1 MKVYIVGDKCFHYT
15 ESVGK
20 ALETL
25 GVDVKGLYIN
35 GFNRD
40 RLELIEYL
48 KYKVNKKRYVSCYY
62 QKKKEIIRKEINKFK
77 PDMVLNINAN
87 YHYEV
92 IDKNIIDIIKKQKIK
107 LTTWYMDSIKRIES
121 INQHIEDYDNV
132 FVFELDD
139 VMYIKEKYP
148 SVVVHYLPI
157 GVAQEIF
164 SSEQNIKG
172 SREFDISFVG
182 SKTKNRLDILEK
194 VASYCCDKNKSMIVY
209 GKYYENE
216 SNVFRNC
223 IDKIKFKLQYP
234 NLYKFTTNKLLFERD
249 VNKLYCNTKISLNIH
264 IDIHKGINPRTF
276 EVLAGGNFELCDIR
290 KDAKNLGLI
299 NGKNIVFYKDEDD
312 CIKQIE
318 YFLEHSQE
326 REKIADAGSKLVHD
340 KYMMNIV
347 LKKYLDLV
355 NSEKG
360 IEYEKNR

>member
-15 ESVGK
+15 ESVGQ

-40 RLELIEYL
+40 RLSLIEYL
-48 KYKVNKKRYVSCYY
+48 KYKVNKEQYVSHYY
-62 QKKKEIIRKEINKFK
+62 QKNKEIIRKEIDEFK
-77 PDMVLNINAN
+77 PDIVLNINAN
-87 YHYEV
+87 YNYEV
-92 IDKNIIDIIKKQKIK
+92 IDKNIIEMLREQKIK
-107 LTTWYMDSIKRIES
+107 LTTWYMDSVKRIKS

-132 FVFELDD
+132 FVFEPDD

-148 SVVVHYLPI
+148 SVVVYYLPI

-164 SSEQNIKG
+164 SSEHNIIG
-172 SREFDISFVG
+172 SSEFDISFVG
-182 SKTKNRLDILEK
+182 SKTKNRLNILEK
-194 VASYCCDKNKSMIVY
+194 VASYCHNKNKNMIVY

-216 SNVFRNC
+216 SNVFRNY

-234 NLYKFTTNKLLFERD
+234 NLYKFTTNKLLFGRD

-290 KDAKNLGLI
+290 KDAKKLGLI
-299 NGKNIVFYKDEDD
+299 NGENIVFYKDADD
-312 CIKQIE
+312 CIRQIE
-318 YFLEHSQE
+318 YFLEHSKE
-326 REKIADAGSKLVHD
+326 REKIADAGSKLVHE

-355 NSEKG
+355 KLEKG
-360 IEYEKNR
+360 IVYEKNR

>member
-1 MKVYIVGDKCFHYT
+1 MKIYVIGDNCFHYT
-15 ESVGK
+15 SCVRQ
-20 ALETL
+20 ALEIL
-25 GVDVKGLYIN
+25 GNEVETMYIN
-35 GFNRD
+35 AFNRNSLD
-40 RLELIEYL
+40 RIEYIN
-48 KYKVNKKRYVSCYY
+48 YKINKKTYLKNYY
-62 QKKKEIIRKEINKFK
+62 SYIKHKIITDVNEFK
-77 PDMVLNINAN
+77 PNIILNINAN

-92 IDKNIIDIIKKQKIK
+92 LDKNIIEIIKQQKIK

-132 FVFELDD
+132 FVFEPDD
-139 VMYIKEKYP
+139 VIYIKEKYP

-182 SKTKNRLDILEK
+182 SKTKNRLDILER

-290 KDAKNLGLI
+290 KDAKKLGLI
-299 NGKNIVFYKDEDD
+299 NGENIVFYKDADD
-312 CIKQIE
+312 CIRQIE
-318 YFLEHSQE
+318 YFLEHSKE
-326 REKIADAGSKLVHD
+326 REKIADAGSKLVHE

-355 NSEKG
+355 KLEKG
-360 IEYEKNR
+360 IVYEKNR